1 MSYIV
6 YIVQVILTVI
16 ICHIIS
22 AIHDIITRKYKPI
35 LSSKELT
42 CKPICDILDSS
53 KSSYRD
59 DDGYETDV
67 SSFSDECN
75 FGTPENIY
83 DDMFEDLFIGIE
95 SYIFNDIDDEFTLLE
110 QSKPESSTVHVDND
124 SVDAV
129 TQITTTKLDDLT
141 LRKYMKS
148 RCLRGYIAEYQKLS
162 VEFMEEFIDDLPVH
176 LISRHQTLPESFIRK
191 YYDVLEMS
199 TVSEYQ
205 ELSDEV
211 LNEFEPYIE
220 FSFITRDNTT
230 EQGYPCDEHCYQLN
244 HTNFFSSNM
253 ECKQCKQEYL
263 KTYEY

>member
-6 YIVQVILTVI
+6 YIDQIVLFVVYYQ
-16 ICHIIS
+16 IIS
-22 AIHDIITRKYKPI
+22 IIYDIIVEKYQASYSI
-35 LSSKELT
+35 QESIYDSNN
-42 CKPICDILDSS
+42 LDSS
-53 KSSYRD
+53 TYSST

-67 SSFSDECN
+67 SSLTDDYNSK
-75 FGTPENIY
+75 TSENSCY
-83 DDMFEDLFIGIE
+83 DMFEDLCDDIVP
-95 SYIFNDIDDEFTLLE
+95 YIFNDIDDEFTVLE
-110 QSKPESSTVHVDND
+110 QNKPTYVQVNKDND
-124 SVDAV
+124 SVDTV
-129 TQITTTKLDDLT
+129 KQITTTQLDYLT

-162 VEFMEEFIDDLPVH
+162 LEFIEEFINDLPVH
-176 LISRHQTLPESFIRK
+176 LISRHQILPESFIRK

-205 ELSDEV
+205 KLSDEF

-230 EQGYPCDEHCYQLN
+230 EQGYPCDEHCYQMD
-244 HTNFFSSNM
+244 HPNFFSSNM